1 MLVGATL
8 LKCPAFLELIEVGL
22 LCDFITTKVQ
32 VSVSLIDLLTP
43 PDLIAAHLVALPTCP
58 AYCPLFL
65 TMHNRGHKQLA
76 YRLDPNVEISQ

>member
-8 LKCPAFLELIEVGL
+8 LKCPAFLELIEVDL
-22 LCDFITTKVQ
+22 LCDFIATEVQ
-32 VSVSLIDLLTP
+32 VSVSLINLLTP
-43 PDLIAAHLVALPTCP
+43 PDLSAAHLVALPICP

-65 TMHNRGHKQLA
+65 TTHNRGHKQVA